1 MRQGCC
7 GIRLLPGSRPP
18 ISGPEGGGCSPPPP
32 ASASL
37 SFSLLFLVYLLLLLW
52 GALISTPFV
61 SLLSLLLISQPAS
74 SLSLWSPLGLCSQDG
89 GPSLTRVP
97 LQHVSSGGVSC
108 EGGLLQRTSI
118 LPLGHITLAS
128 LGKSVCVCACDR
140 ESWRGPLNPTPNLGD
155 SDLRSTALCP
165 GSQTKLAE
173 NRGPGTNLWDPRSGP
188 KPGLLLDHT
197 VIPEGDTT
205 RAVELT
211 EAEDRRTP
219 TTEFQTWDPKPK
231 LQP

>member
-1 MRQGCC
+1 M
-7 GIRLLPGSRPP
+7 L
-18 ISGPEGGGCSPPPP
+18 PPP
-32 ASASL
+32 SL
-37 SFSLLFLVYLLLLLW
+37 CQSLLFSAILGL
-52 GALISTPFV
+52 STP
-61 SLLSLLLISQPAS
+61 SALGSSHLHPLCLSSLSLAYLPTCLF

-118 LPLGHITLAS
+118 LPPGHITLAS
-128 LGKSVCVCACDR
+128 LGKSVCVCACDG

-165 GSQTKLAE
+165 GLQTKLAE

-205 RAVELT
+205 GAVELP